1 MSLKIEL
8 LNKIPKP
15 LKEEPQLHALLDHIK
30 QNNIETKE
38 HLADYLNKEI
48 QIVERWLNDN
58 KNQGTKNM
66 KTIRN
71 KVVHLDLLKKC
82 FNITQEFLF

>member
-38 HLADYLNKEI
+38 HLADYLHKEI
-48 QIVERWLNDN
+48 EIVERWLNDN

-71 KVVHLDLLKKC
+71 KIVHLDLLKKC